1 MAKKDKQQEPKT
13 NPKTAPKA
21 PALNK
26 DGKTVAKE
34 PVVKEDANKNIR
46 YVDTVD
52 ETKYKKEIR
61 NGEEVWVH
69 REKKPGDTTP
79 VKPIK
84 PKLKAPVVNKG
95 EPVKI
100 KQPKPS
106 KTEPTELEDVVR
118 MKKKEPTPPV
128 VVPTE
133 HKIKGDA
140 EIYRMIDNEKT
151 GMSNGKYTAYNYP
164 DKEGRYTN
172 TAETR
177 YFDRQG
183 NQIDPSK
190 SYDDKGNFV
199 PSIIPGSTLNEGAN
213 VGGLTRIMPVGMNQV
228 DKPNAD
234 YSGNLMSGEYN
245 ITKNAQGGSGI
256 TNYAGAPKTF
266 VMPKYDAL
274 GKIIP
279 SANTGVIY
287 DKAIADKVN
296 AIKGSA
302 GSFKLAN
309 QISPEDIKP
318 KEEEVITI
326 PRFKKGGLVSKTD
339 EPKAKL
345 KAPALNKDGK
355 KIVKEPAVK
364 EPVVKEELLK
374 IKQPKP
380 TYGTDLYT
388 EKKMSP
394 EQWDKYNTALGN
406 TKDAHA
412 SGKGRY
418 AEYFNPSEYVYD
430 ESDALN
436 KGYKKIGDVGTTVDY
451 NKDIT
456 YKPLKQYGY
465 KEPIRQQVIKPWT
478 PAGTTP
484 EGYGL
489 FTKNQ
494 DPKLGQFINKDGYYV
509 PLSTLK
515 EDATPS
521 VIYPSIAA
529 KPTTIAP
536 TTAASTTITPIQKK
550 AKGGL
555 VGKIKGYYLGTPEG
569 GVEGPSSLSGNP
581 TINSGP
587 STPSG
592 NKGNFYQ
599 NEESGVV
606 GQNDVYAEQKAK
618 DKTTEDAKKAKNDAN
633 ARSVANA
640 AGQALGGYGAAYY
653 SSQKPTSEADAT
665 RSGAMSAV
673 SQSGAIGGAIGGIAA
688 IGDKIGGKKKLQY
701 EAMDAEGNLL
711 DEGRSKRNAIGG
723 GLLSP
728 SKALAYRSESGNW
741 GDVKG
746 DKYNAFIEGKAKKQI
761 AEVKAANVASKQ
773 NQAIAARDA
782 GNFNPTMTD
791 AYDLEGATFG
801 KDQQLILANNQQF
814 DKNRPMMNKGGIVGK
829 VKSMYA
835 DGGEIKGKGTAKSD
849 SISAE
854 VEEGS
859 FVVPAVN
866 AELAKGIRKLYL
878 KAPNKKANLNQKE
891 GEEVKLSNG
900 EHLFTPQENEYL
912 ESIGINLEELAP
924 NAEHEEEGKAN
935 GGLTSSKAKMI
946 LHDKSVHGKPL
957 TDQQRKFFGAIAGGE
972 SVKGYMAGG
981 MIKGYANGTTGDG
994 VEGEPNKD
1002 DVNDKAKRVVDAEKE
1017 VSKLAKDLANFK
1029 VTRKVTDNIATT
1041 KKLNDKVEN
1050 DKLLAL
1056 NKAKGDLKNETTYY
1070 ETAKA
1075 KPKLEVFNPKEY
1087 KAKNDFV
1094 YSGTGKEFENAEKAL
1109 TQRRKDLKEE
1119 DISNL
1124 KSAASGNVISKIN
1137 LQKRT
1142 DEIWNEIADID
1153 DSLDEIK
1160 KTKTNLKSS
1169 TEAKAG
1175 QEPNLEVK
1183 PKSKQSDKTYEELIK
1198 KPYDARVTD
1207 AQWKKAV
1214 DDSIA
1219 SGATIPKGAVA
1230 PTGGT
1235 QVTTAKKGM
1244 KAPRTKEVFEQ
1255 MPQRGSALEG
1265 LQQDIAL
1272 RESANLEEADKNIST
1287 TPIKEAP
1294 STETGKVAA
1303 KKGWADKLGNIDP
1316 TSFVGIGQTAIG
1328 LNMLKGEKRPIDRAV
1343 IDPAYNA
1350 NVERSMQD
1358 ARFGLTP
1365 EQRIAANQDIQN
1377 ALNDAKFQGLNT
1389 SGGSGIQAFNTNRA
1403 AINDAWRNKLGL
1415 QEADTNLRMQKQ
1427 QYADAQVANRANIL
1441 AGNRRMLFNDAMGAF
1456 QQNQQAGGDLISAG
1470 LSNTIGAYRF
1480 KKDQQAI
1487 EEANA
1492 QRNGWTT
1499 NIGNA

>member
-26 DGKTVAKE
+26 DGKTVTKE

-69 REKKPGDTTP
+69 RENTPGHPIPATPKLIKTTP
-79 VKPIK
+79 MVK
-84 PKLKAPVVNKG
+84 KG
-95 EPVKI
+95 EPK
-100 KQPKPS
+100 KPNPPRPS

-118 MKKKEPTPPV
+118 MKKKEIKTEIK
-128 VVPTE
+128 PTE
-133 HKIKGDA
+133 HKIKGEA

-213 VGGLTRIMPVGMNQV
+213 VGGLTRIMAVGQNGV

-245 ITKNAQGGSGI
+245 ITKNNFGGSGV

-266 VMPKYDAL
+266 VMPKYDSL
-274 GKIIP
+274 GKEIP
-279 SANTGVIY
+279 SANTGIIY

-326 PRFKKGGLVSKTD
+326 PRFKKGGLV
-339 EPKAKL
+339 
-345 KAPALNKDGK
+345 
-355 KIVKEPAVK
+355 
-364 EPVVKEELLK
+364 
-374 IKQPKP
+374 
-380 TYGTDLYT
+380 
-388 EKKMSP
+388 
-394 EQWDKYNTALGN
+394 
-406 TKDAHA
+406 
-412 SGKGRY
+412 
-418 AEYFNPSEYVYD
+418 
-430 ESDALN
+430 
-436 KGYKKIGDVGTTVDY
+436 
-451 NKDIT
+451 
-456 YKPLKQYGY
+456 
-465 KEPIRQQVIKPWT
+465 
-478 PAGTTP
+478 
-484 EGYGL
+484 
-489 FTKNQ
+489 
-494 DPKLGQFINKDGYYV
+494 
-509 PLSTLK
+509 
-515 EDATPS
+515 
-521 VIYPSIAA
+521 
-529 KPTTIAP
+529 
-536 TTAASTTITPIQKK
+536 
-550 AKGGL
+550 
-555 VGKIKGYYLGTPEG
+555 GKIKGYYLGTPEG

-581 TINSGP
+581 TINSG
-587 STPSG
+587 SFMPSG

-599 NEESGVV
+599 NEEFGVV

-618 DKTTEDAKKAKNDAN
+618 DKEVSDAKKAKNDAN

-814 DKNRPMMNKGGIVGK
+814 DKNRPMMNKGGLVGK
-829 VKSMYA
+829 VKQMCA

-957 TDQQRKFFGAIAGGE
+957 TDQQRKFFGAIASGE

-994 VEGEPNKD
+994 VKSNGGGKVEKRKHSTGSSYY
-1002 DVNDKAKRVVDAEKE
+1002 DKE
-1017 VSKLAKDLANFK
+1017 L
-1029 VTRKVTDNIATT
+1029 DNISSKTYKTASDIESDIA
-1041 KKLNDKVEN
+1041 KLNDLS
-1050 DKLLAL
+1050 DKYKSQYGKYS
-1056 NKAKGDLKNETTYY
+1056 NEIGDQLRNLHRITPSVKKEQAEATRTSKIDETINSV
-1070 ETAKA
+1070 K
-1075 KPKLEVFNPKEY
+1075 KE
-1087 KAKNDFV
+1087 
-1094 YSGTGKEFENAEKAL
+1094 
-1109 TQRRKDLKEE
+1109 
-1119 DISNL
+1119 L
-1124 KSAASGNVISKIN
+1124 KSAGATDGQIKEYENSFKGKSNQEREYVLDDARKKVFKELSSKSAIESGAKARNLMTEASKFYRAKEVEAFMNV
-1137 LQKRT
+1137 
-1142 DEIWNEIADID
+1142 E
-1153 DSLDEIK
+1153 
-1160 KTKTNLKSS
+1160 KTKKNPENYTIDQIESFKDDLASARQKQEDVASAKEEGGMGLERESDLYNETKNKPSTNSAPTETKVAPEVKSS

-1244 KAPRTKEVFEQ
+1244 KAPKVPSSVKFVPTLTENNGQDDVIVPGDNLSPNERAKVT
-1255 MPQRGSALEG
+1255 ALENTEKANAKK
-1265 LQQDIAL
+1265 LNDSAIAVG
-1272 RESANLEEADKNIST
+1272 NQT
-1287 TPIKEAP
+1287 
-1294 STETGKVAA
+1294 VASPPPD

-1365 EQRIAANQDIQN
+1365 EQRIAADQDIQN

-1441 AGNRRMLFNDAMGAF
+1441 AANRRMLFNDTMGAF